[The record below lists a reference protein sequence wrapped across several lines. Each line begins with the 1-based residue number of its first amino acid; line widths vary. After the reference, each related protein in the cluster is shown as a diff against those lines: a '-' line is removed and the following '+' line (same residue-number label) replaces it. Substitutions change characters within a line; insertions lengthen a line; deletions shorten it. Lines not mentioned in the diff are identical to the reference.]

1 MNAGSQLRVLIAMT
15 SRPNQPR
22 SDEADRDKETTPA
35 GIAEELEEKAEEV
48 GATTDPA
55 ADPAREPG
63 SKAEGPGASTDQQR
77 SQQP

>member
-1 MNAGSQLRVLIAMT
+1 MNAGSQLRVLIGMT

-48 GATTDPA
+48 GATTDPV
-55 ADPAREPG
+55 ADSAREPG
-63 SKAEGPGASTDQQR
+63 SQAGAPGASTDQQR
-77 SQQP
+77 SQP